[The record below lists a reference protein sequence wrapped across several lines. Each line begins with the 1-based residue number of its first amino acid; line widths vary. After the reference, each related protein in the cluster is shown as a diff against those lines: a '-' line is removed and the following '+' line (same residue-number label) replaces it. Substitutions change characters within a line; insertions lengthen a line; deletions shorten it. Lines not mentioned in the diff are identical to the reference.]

1 MAMTGLRSIRWLH
14 QSSKAWLMVLALGI
28 GVGAGVGAAAL
39 IYAIRLIAGVV
50 SRIDELAPEGQ
61 SWVLLAIPIGIWLAA
76 ILAARWAPEAAG
88 HGVPQIL
95 ASLTL
100 HGGRIPPRIPALKTI
115 ATALTIGVGGSA
127 GREGS
132 IAQIG
137 AGIGSFVGRLTN
149 LEETETRALV
159 AAGAGAGIAAT
170 FNAPIAG
177 MFFAMEVVLR
187 DLSIRHMHTI
197 VVASVAGA
205 VVSHSLIGDELTF
218 QVSPYALDHP
228 TQLLLY
234 GVLGLVA
241 VGLAVLFIEALD
253 RFALAP
259 DRIARWSRP
268 LLMGLGVAAIGLVA
282 PEALGTGQDFIG
294 NLLRQ
299 EVSRAWWVLALLAF
313 AKLFATAATLGG
325 KGSGGIFMP
334 SLFIGAMAGSA
345 FASLVDPI
353 WTASSLEPG
362 AFALVGMA
370 AVFAGVSR
378 ASFTSILIVFEITGD
393 YGLVL
398 PLMLAVAIATVL
410 ANRIHPESAYTS
422 PLVQMGIHTA
432 PSGQVDLLGT
442 ITIAD
447 LGLRPPTTVK
457 PSNTLAE
464 VEGVL
469 RRNRLNGVAVVADDG
484 RLVGVV
490 SDSDIS
496 RLGGASDQLTAADA
510 MTPDPATV
518 SVGLPVSHA
527 LERMAVLG
535 VGRLPVV
542 DRVDPTR
549 IEAMFRREDAIAAYH
564 LALGS
569 AARSGQL
576 PQRVA
581 TRMSP
586 TTRYFDF
593 EVPPESIAAGRRI
606 REIPWPEG
614 CIVVSV
620 HRGND
625 LLVASGDLEL
635 WSGDAL
641 TVFCDE
647 AARRRLAER
656 LSPPTGPD

>member
-1 MAMTGLRSIRWLH
+1 MTGLRRPGWLNP
-14 QSSKAWLMVLALGI
+14 SGNAWLMVLALVI
-28 GVGAGVGAAAL
+28 GVGAGFGAAAL
-39 IYAIRLIAGVV
+39 ILALRLVADAVQW
-50 SRIDELAPEGQ
+50 IDDLAPSGQ
-61 SWVLLAIPIGIWLAA
+61 SWGLLAIPVGIWLAWA
-76 ILAARWAPEAAG
+76 MATKWAPEAAG

-95 ASLTL
+95 ASLTVR
-100 HGGRIPPRIPALKTI
+100 GGHIPPRIPVIKTI
-115 ATALTIGVGGSA
+115 ATAVTIGAGGSA

-137 AGIGSFVGRLTN
+137 AGIGSVVGRVAK
-149 LEETETRALV
+149 LEETEIRALV
-159 AAGAGAGIAAT
+159 AAGAGAGIGAT

-177 MFFAMEVVLR
+177 MFFAMEVILR

-218 QVSPYALDHP
+218 QVSPYGLDDP
-228 TQLLLY
+228 AQLLLY
-234 GVLGLVA
+234 GILGLVA
-241 VGLAVLFIEALD
+241 VILAVMFIEALD
-253 RFALAP
+253 WFTVLP
-259 DRIARWSRP
+259 DRMVQWTRP

-294 NLLRQ
+294 TLLRE
-299 EVSRAWWVLALLAF
+299 EVSKAWWVLGLLAL
-313 AKLFATAATLGG
+313 AKLIATSATLGG
-325 KGSGGIFMP
+325 KGAGGIFMP

-345 FASLVDPI
+345 FANVVDPI
-353 WTASSLEPG
+353 WTASSLDPG

-410 ANRIHPESAYTS
+410 ADRFHPESAYTS
-422 PLVQMGIHTA
+422 PLVRMGIHTV
-432 PSGQVDLLGT
+432 PSDQVDLLAT

-447 LGLRPPTTVK
+447 LGLRAPDKVH
-457 PSNTLAE
+457 PSDTLAE

-469 RRNRLNGVAVVADDG
+469 RRNRLNGVAVVESDD
-484 RLVGVV
+484 RLVGIV

-496 RLGGASDQLTAADA
+496 RLGGASDQLTADDA

-518 SVGLPVSHA
+518 SVDLPVSHA

-542 DRVDPTR
+542 DRRDPGR
-549 IEAMFRREDAIAAYH
+549 IVAMFRREDAIAAYH

-569 AARSGQL
+569 AARSDQL
-576 PQRVA
+576 PERVS
-581 TRMSP
+581 TRTSLS
-586 TTRYFDF
+586 TRYFDF
-593 EVPPESIAAGRRI
+593 EVPPESAAAGRRI

-620 HRGND
+620 HRGSE
-625 LLVASGDLEL
+625 LLVASGELEL
-635 WSGDAL
+635 RSGDAL

-647 AARRRLAER
+647 VAHRRLVDR
-656 LSPPTGPD
+656 LSPHPDTD

>member
-1 MAMTGLRSIRWLH
+1 
-14 QSSKAWLMVLALGI
+14 MVLALVI
-28 GVGAGVGAAAL
+28 GVGAGLGAVAL
-39 IYAIRLIAGVV
+39 IFGLRLVAEGVQW
-50 SRIDELAPEGQ
+50 IDDLAPSGQ
-61 SWVLLAIPIGIWLAA
+61 SWGLLAIPVGIWLAWA
-76 ILAARWAPEAAG
+76 MSNRWAPEAAG

-95 ASLTL
+95 AALTVQ
-100 HGGRIPPRIPALKTI
+100 GGRIAPRIPGIKTV

-137 AGIGSFVGRLTN
+137 AGIGSFIGSHARLA
-149 LEETETRALV
+149 ETEIRALV

-177 MFFAMEVVLR
+177 MFFAMEVILR

-197 VVASVAGA
+197 VAASVAGA

-218 QVSPYALDHP
+218 AVSPYALDHP
-228 TQLLLY
+228 THLLLY
-234 GVLGLVA
+234 GVLGLIA

-253 RFALAP
+253 WFTVIP
-259 DRIARWSRP
+259 DRMVQWTRP
-268 LLMGLGVAAIGLVA
+268 LLMGLSVAVLGLVA
-282 PEALGTGQDFIG
+282 PEVLGTGQDFIG
-294 NLLRQ
+294 TVLRQ
-299 EVSRAWWVLALLAF
+299 EVSRAWWVLALLAL
-313 AKLFATAATLGG
+313 AKLVATSATLGG

-334 SLFIGAMAGSA
+334 SLFMGAMVGSA

-353 WTASSLEPG
+353 WTVSTLDPG

-370 AVFAGVSR
+370 AVFTGVSR
-378 ASFTSILIVFEITGD
+378 APFTSILIVFEITGD

-422 PLVQMGIHTA
+422 PLVRMGIHTV
-432 PSGQVDLLGT
+432 PSDQVDILAT
-442 ITIAD
+442 IRIAD
-447 LGLRPPTTVK
+447 LHLRPPVTVK
-457 PSNTLAE
+457 PSSTLAE

-469 RRNRLNGVAVVADDG
+469 RRNRLNGVAVVEGDN
-484 RLVGVV
+484 RLVGIV
-490 SDSDIS
+490 SDSDIN

-510 MTPDPATV
+510 MTRDPATV
-518 SVGLPVSHA
+518 SMGLPVSHA

-542 DRVDPTR
+542 DRSDPGR
-549 IEAMFRREDAIAAYH
+549 IAAMFRREDAIAAYH

-569 AARSGQL
+569 AARSDQL
-576 PQRVA
+576 PLRVA
-581 TRMSP
+581 TRTSSS
-586 TTRYFDF
+586 TRYFDF
-593 EVPPESIAAGRRI
+593 EVPPESAAAGRRI

-620 HRGND
+620 HRGNE

-635 WSGDAL
+635 RSGDAL

-647 AARRRLAER
+647 AARRRLVDR
-656 LSPPTGPD
+656 LSPHAVSD

>member
-1 MAMTGLRSIRWLH
+1 MP
-14 QSSKAWLMVLALGI
+14 LALAI
-28 GVGAGVGAAAL
+28 GVGAGFGAAAL
-39 IYAIRLIAGVV
+39 IYALRLVANLVERLENVALPGSTWI
-50 SRIDELAPEGQ
+50 
-61 SWVLLAIPIGIWLAA
+61 LLVIPIGIWLAWA
-76 ILAARWAPEAAG
+76 MAAKWAPEAAG

-100 HGGRIPPRIPALKTI
+100 HGGRIPPRIPVIKTV

-137 AGIGSFVGRLTN
+137 AGIGSFFGRLTN

-177 MFFAMEVVLR
+177 MFFAMEVILR

-197 VVASVAGA
+197 VAASVAGA

-218 QVSPYALDHP
+218 QVSPYSLDDP
-228 TQLLLY
+228 AELLLY
-234 GVLGLVA
+234 GVLGVIA
-241 VGLAVLFIEALD
+241 VGFGVLFIDALD
-253 RFALAP
+253 WFTVLP
-259 DRIARWSRP
+259 DRMAQWARP
-268 LLMGLGVAAIGLVA
+268 LLMGLGVAAIGLLA
-282 PEALGTGQDFIG
+282 PEVLGTGQDFIG
-294 NLLRQ
+294 SLLRQ
-299 EVSRAWWVLALLAF
+299 EVSKTWWVLGMLGI
-313 AKLFATAATLGG
+313 AKLVATSATLGG

-334 SLFIGAMAGSA
+334 SLFIGAAAGSA
-345 FASLVDPI
+345 FATLVDPI
-353 WTASSLEPG
+353 WTASTLDPG

-398 PLMLAVAIATVL
+398 PLMLAVAIATAL

-422 PLVQMGIHTA
+422 PLLRMGIHTA
-432 PSGQVDLLGT
+432 PSDQVDLLAT
-442 ITIAD
+442 ITIED
-447 LGLRPPTTVK
+447 LGLRPPVTVH
-457 PSNTLAE
+457 PSDTLAE

-469 RRNRLNGVAVVADDG
+469 RRHRLNGVAVVEGDD
-484 RLVGVV
+484 RLVGIV
-490 SDSDIS
+490 SDSDIN
-496 RLGGASDQLTAADA
+496 RLGGATDQLTAADA

-518 SVGLPVSHA
+518 SMGLPVSHA

-542 DRVDPTR
+542 DQRDPGR
-549 IEAMFRREDAIAAYH
+549 IVAMFRREDAIAAYH

-576 PQRVA
+576 PQRAA
-581 TRMSP
+581 TRTSSS
-586 TTRYFDF
+586 TRYFDF
-593 EVPPESIAAGRRI
+593 EIPPESPAAGRRI
-606 REIPWPEG
+606 REVPWPEG

-620 HRGND
+620 HRGSG
-625 LLVASGDLEL
+625 LLVASGEVEL
-635 WSGDAL
+635 HSGDAL

-647 AARRRLAER
+647 VARRRLVNR
-656 LSPPTGPD
+656 LSPHEGSG